1 MTLFYLSN
9 YICILTIITFFECN
23 YVKCALKEMSFRI
36 KYFIMKLAFYHLN
49 SYADKFQNA
58 AEEIIKD
65 RMNVQTDD
73 WVAVTYE
80 NNRFPDIVF
89 NVQSINSSHSIL
101 SITLLNYLM
110 GIDPSLKFVRKGYE
124 KLARSVGDGE
134 ERGGLSYIFISI
146 ALKVEILH
154 HIFD

>member
-9 YICILTIITFFECN
+9 YICILTIITFFEYN
-23 YVKCALKEMSFRI
+23 YVKCSLKEMSFRI

-58 AEEIIKD
+58 AEEMIKD

-73 WVAVTYE
+73 WVAVT
-80 NNRFPDIVF
+80 RFPDIVF

-124 KLARSVGDGE
+124 KFARSVGDGE

>member
-1 MTLFYLSN
+1 
-9 YICILTIITFFECN
+9 
-23 YVKCALKEMSFRI
+23 MSFRI

-80 NNRFPDIVF
+80 NNCFPDVVF

-110 GIDPSLKFVRKGYE
+110 GIDPSLKFARKGDE
-124 KLARSVGDGE
+124 KFAQSVDGG
-134 ERGGLSYIFISI
+134 ERGGLSYIFIGI
-146 ALKVEILH
+146 ALKVEIFH

>member
-1 MTLFYLSN
+1 
-9 YICILTIITFFECN
+9 
-23 YVKCALKEMSFRI
+23 
-36 KYFIMKLAFYHLN
+36 MKLAFYHLN

-80 NNRFPDIVF
+80 NNCFPDVVF

-110 GIDPSLKFVRKGYE
+110 GIDPSLKFAGKGDE
-124 KLARSVGDGE
+124 KFAQSVDGG
-134 ERGGLSYIFISI
+134 ERGGLSYIFIGI
-146 ALKVEILH
+146 ALKVEIFH